1 MPRRER
7 PLSVSMYQV
16 RISAGVEG
24 TVVDNI
30 YFTTF
35 SGINDK
41 SESIKYADGRRQ
53 RLLKMIGARDI
64 EDVTLSVPYKPT
76 EHAALV
82 TAWKNYNCQEL
93 QIEIQKVSCGTSGAT
108 DEIPLGGPIVCTGCL
123 WVGMKG
129 FEVNREGNDASK
141 LELTFTVDNW
151 SDDTSA

>member
-30 YFTTF
+30 YFTAF

-64 EDVTLSVPYKPT
+64 EDVTLTTPYKPI

-93 QIEIQKVSCGTSGAT
+93 QIEIQKVSCGTSGSI
-108 DEIPLGGPIVCTGCL
+108 DEIPLGEPIILTGCIWL
-123 WVGMKG
+123 AFKG
-129 FEVNREGNDASK
+129 FEVNREGNEASK
-141 LELTFTVDNW
+141 IELMFTVDNW
-151 SDDTSA
+151 SETGVA